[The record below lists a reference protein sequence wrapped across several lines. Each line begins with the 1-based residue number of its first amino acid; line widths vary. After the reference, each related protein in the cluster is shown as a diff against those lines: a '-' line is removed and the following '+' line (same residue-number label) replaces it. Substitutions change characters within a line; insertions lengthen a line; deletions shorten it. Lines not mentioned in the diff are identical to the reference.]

1 MNAFFIDKMFQSLW
15 ATLLIFGRDQLRVN
29 TSEIFVS
36 FEVVLSLSFKSSF
49 LFVLSAAFIS
59 LFINSGL

>member
-1 MNAFFIDKMFQSLW
+1 MFQSLW
-15 ATLLIFGRDQLRVN
+15 ATLLIFGRDQLCVN

-59 LFINSGL
+59 LFISSGL

>member
-59 LFINSGL
+59 LFISSGL